1 MAFSLDVVTPDRV
14 VLSEQAVSLVAP
26 GVLGSFGVLTN
37 HAPFMSELKVGE
49 MRFTTEQG
57 KEVQVAVSGGF
68 IQVFEN
74 KITVLA
80 DSAERGDE
88 IDVDRARRARERAR
102 ADLQAASDLVTRA
115 RAEEELSRAQNRLR
129 IAGG

>member
-1 MAFSLDVVTPDRV
+1 MAFSLDIVTPDRV

-102 ADLQAASDLVTRA
+102 ADLQAGSDLVTRA
-115 RAEEELSRAQNRLR
+115 RAEEELARAQNRLR